1 MASILNVDTISGKTT
16 AGSISITGE
25 GNSTT
30 TNLQQGLCKMWCR
43 VNYSGG
49 TPIDSDSL
57 NVSSLDDDGTGDIDY
72 NFTNNVA
79 STNCSTVG
87 SSASS
92 STATI
97 FVVVETTANAR
108 TLQSNNAG
116 NAADFDNSISLHGDL
131 A

>member
-1 MASILNVDTISGKTT
+1 MASILKVNTIQGAST
-16 AGSISITGE
+16 AGSIEITGE

-49 TPIDSDSL
+49 TPINSDSL

-79 STNCSTVG
+79 SLNCSTVG

-92 STATI
+92 STSTI
-97 FVVVETTANAR
+97 FVVVESTANAR
-108 TLQSNNAG
+108 TLQNNSG
-116 NAADFDNSISLHGDL
+116 TDVEHNNSISLHGDL